1 VICRSYA
8 AVLMTGRILGNLP
21 VALTSFVGRR
31 QEIAD
36 ARAMLAA
43 ARLLTLIG
51 AGGVGKT
58 RLALEVAAEARKA
71 FADGV
76 WLVDLAP
83 VGEASLVPR
92 AVVTALGI
100 PDQSSKPAEEQLTE
114 YLSERQALIVLDNCE
129 HLAGVCAELVERLLR
144 SCARLRVLA
153 TSRRTLGVY
162 GEYVYTVPPLSAPD
176 PDQAAAVKAVAG
188 YESVRLLVERAATV
202 QPGFELTES
211 NRDMVAKLC
220 ARLEGIPLAIELAA
234 ARLRVLAIQELVDR
248 LEDRF
253 AVLTGGSRTAVPRQR
268 TLRALIGWS
277 HELCSPAER
286 LLWARLSVFAGGF
299 DLEAAE
305 GVCADEHLPR
315 EAVLDLIEQ
324 LVAQSVVLVVTTD
337 GTVRYRMLETIRQ
350 YGRQQLGEVDRLRSR
365 HRDFYLDLA
374 ENIAARWNGPGQAA
388 GLARLRADKDNLRA
402 ALEFCIS
409 DPDSTPAALALVSAL
424 RFHWCADGFLSE
436 GRRWLDMVLARPVS
450 DRPARAT
457 ALWVAAWATLLQGD
471 YQTAGERLDECAE
484 LGDAAARSQVT
495 SLRGTW
501 ANFQGRL
508 PEAIEAF
515 EQAITELTALD
526 DGRGVLMSLFQLA
539 IAQACAGDPRAA
551 DTAKRAIALSEN
563 CGEQWCRSY
572 ALWSLG
578 FDAWVRDELDSAVA
592 LTRAGLVIQ
601 RGFNDH
607 VGTALMIELLAWVA
621 ASKGEFRHAARLLGS
636 LRTIWRRI
644 GTTIAAFG
652 PHLADHHA
660 RCEQIVVRR
669 LSAAAFAAAAAEGD
683 RLDLGQAIACAL
695 DELPASP
702 PALSGKPALTRREH
716 EVAQLIARGMSNR
729 MIADSLVISPRTVDG
744 HLEHILAKLGFSSR
758 SQVAAWVTEHARS

>member
-1 VICRSYA
+1 
-8 AVLMTGRILGNLP
+8 
-21 VALTSFVGRR
+21 
-31 QEIAD
+31 
-36 ARAMLAA
+36 
-43 ARLLTLIG
+43 
-51 AGGVGKT
+51 
-58 RLALEVAAEARKA
+58 
-71 FADGV
+71 
-76 WLVDLAP
+76 
-83 VGEASLVPR
+83 
-92 AVVTALGI
+92 VVTALGI
-100 PDQSSKPAEEQLTE
+100 PDQSSKPPEEQLTE
-114 YLSERQALIVLDNCE
+114 YLAGRQALIVLDNCE

-162 GEYVYTVPPLSAPD
+162 GEHVYTVPPLSAPD
-176 PDQAAAVKAVAG
+176 PDQATAMKVLAG

-202 QPGFELTES
+202 RPGFELTEG
-211 NRDMVAKLC
+211 NRDTISKLC

-234 ARLRVLAIQELVDR
+234 ARLRVLAIDELVNR

-253 AVLTGGSRTAVPRQR
+253 AVLTGGSRTAEPRQR

-277 HELCSPAER
+277 HDLCSPAER
-286 LLWARLSVFAGGF
+286 LLWARLTVFAGGF
-299 DLEAAE
+299 DLEAVE
-305 GVCADEHLPR
+305 GVCTDEHIPR
-315 EAVLDLIEQ
+315 EAVLNVLDQ
-324 LVAQSVVLVVTTD
+324 LVEQSVVLVVTTD

-350 YGRQQLGEVDRLRSR
+350 YGRQQLGEADRWRSR

-402 ALEFCIS
+402 ALEFCVS
-409 DPDSTPAALALVSAL
+409 DPDSTSALALVSAL

-436 GRRWLDMVLARPVS
+436 GRRWLDLVLARPMS

-471 YQTAGERLDECAE
+471 YRTARERLDECAE
-484 LGDAAARSQVT
+484 LGDAAARSQVM

-508 PEAIEAF
+508 SEAIEAF
-515 EQAITELTALD
+515 EKAITELTAMH

-551 DTAKRAIALSEN
+551 DTAKRAIVLSED